1 VLPVDVVQATAV
13 IAITTREP
21 KPLPTARPPIAGTM
35 PDKLEMY
42 TCQDAGMFVL
52 FAHVVSAQ
60 YDPSLLQPTPPDMMP
75 LAKIAYPGDNGYR

>member
-1 VLPVDVVQATAV
+1 
-13 IAITTREP
+13 
-21 KPLPTARPPIAGTM
+21 M

-42 TCQDAGMFVL
+42 TCQDARMFVL